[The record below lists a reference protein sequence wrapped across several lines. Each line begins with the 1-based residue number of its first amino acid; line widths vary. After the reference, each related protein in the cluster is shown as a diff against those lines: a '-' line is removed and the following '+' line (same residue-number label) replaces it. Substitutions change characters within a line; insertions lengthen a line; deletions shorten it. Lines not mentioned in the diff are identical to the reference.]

1 MNDFILKYPYMADS
15 INKIYEFKIDLGII
29 FKWIF
34 KIDKDFI
41 NNERLF
47 FMLCVFIECFNDEDM
62 PTNIDDVQKLL
73 VRVLDSY
80 YKYTATRY
88 LNNLM
93 LDLAQNFKF
102 SPKSGCDYL
111 YRYIRTR
118 KIFRVETTDIM
129 YIDNKRE
136 LIFESMNN
144 FGVIYFNIG
153 GFSKDSIYLGVIQNG
168 KLKTHGYDGLDNKEN
183 KYKLLKSYTKDD
195 SIEFIIIFKDIRDNN
210 FLNSLVYLGR

>member
-1 MNDFILKYPYMADS
+1 MNKNSIYFDTAVACGRLDSMNDFILKYPYMEDS
-15 INKIYEFKIDLGII
+15 INKIYESKIDLGI
-29 FKWIF
+29 
-34 KIDKDFI
+34 I

-62 PTNIDDVQKLL
+62 HTNIDDVQKLL

-93 LDLAQNFKF
+93 LDLDQNFKF
-102 SPKSGCDYL
+102 SPKSGCNYL

-129 YIDNKRE
+129 YIDSKRE

-144 FGVIYFNIG
+144 FGVIYLG
-153 GFSKDSIYLGVIQNG
+153 G
-168 KLKTHGYDGLDNKEN
+168 
-183 KYKLLKSYTKDD
+183 
-195 SIEFIIIFKDIRDNN
+195 
-210 FLNSLVYLGR
+210 